1 MAPVPD
7 KYKYLYNFGLRA
19 KMLGPWK
26 KSYDKPRQSTKKQ
39 RHYFADKGLSDQ
51 SYGFP
56 VVMYG
61 CENWTLKKAEH

>member
-26 KSYDKPRQSTKKQ
+26 KSHDKPRQGTKEQ
-39 RHYFADKGLSDQ
+39 RHHFANKVPYNRS
-51 SYGFP
+51 
-56 VVMYG
+56 
-61 CENWTLKKAEH
+61 